1 MRRSRLRRC
10 RILQGGQA
18 APGKEL
24 VVSVTS
30 PVSPSVRLAGARRRA
45 SRVGGL
51 VAAACIGPATV
62 PMALAAARVLY
73 FEVPRA
79 AAPPGWPGAGVTGP
93 AGNPVVSACHGDL
106 RYDVPGECGRAGT
119 AIASFQA
126 SVAGDF
132 HISATPGAGA
142 GGTAAAG
149 GDVLWYAVAHIA
161 GAGVVF
167 LVRAGT
173 GTALIIIT
181 AVRCEQGHAMTASRT
196 LRADGP
202 RRGRMAP
209 GNLEVSGDDGQ
220 GYGCSPAAAK

>member
-1 MRRSRLRRC
+1 M
-10 RILQGGQA
+10 
-18 APGKEL
+18 
-24 VVSVTS
+24 SVTS